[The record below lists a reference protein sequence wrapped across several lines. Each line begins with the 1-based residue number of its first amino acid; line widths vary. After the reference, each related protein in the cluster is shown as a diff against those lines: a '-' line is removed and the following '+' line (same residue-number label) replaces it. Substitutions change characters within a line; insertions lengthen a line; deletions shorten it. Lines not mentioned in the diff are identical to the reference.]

1 MDNNFKKIN
10 DLSYLEKIA
19 KDLRKDIIE
28 ISFHSKAH
36 HIGSEFSCIDLISA
50 LYFNIMNIYPLDPY
64 SEDRDW
70 FILSKG
76 HAALAQYVALARAGF
91 FNKSLLKKEFLTNG
105 GLLGGHPD
113 KNSVPGIEISS
124 GSLGHGL
131 SIGAGLALALKKD
144 KKNNKVFVLL
154 GDGELNEGMIWEA
167 TMFSSHNH
175 LDNLVGIIDYNRLQG
190 FGTTDEIL
198 NLDPLN
204 EKFDSFGCSTT
215 TINGHNMEEIINVFS
230 KLPLKKNKPSIIIA
244 NTIKGK
250 GIQSMEN
257 KLHSHYEVLTKNR
270 YDEIMRELSKE

>member
-1 MDNNFKKIN
+1 MGNNFKKIN

-28 ISFHSKAH
+28 TSFHSKAH

-91 FNKSLLKKEFLTNG
+91 FHKSLLKKEFLTNG

-131 SIGAGLALALKKD
+131 SIGVGLALALKKD

-215 TINGHNMEEIINVFS
+215 TINGHNMEEIINVFN

-250 GIQSMEN
+250 GIKSMEN